1 MLNQTVLAF
10 LNKAENDATLKNR
23 LSGIGPEAISQV
35 AAETGFNFTADE
47 WASTIKGIL
56 AGEINEGDL
65 GQVAGGGGTL
75 QPSLGISQTSL
86 KLLLPNANG
95 TSVWAPQ

>member
-1 MLNQTVLAF
+1 MLNQAVLSF

-23 LSGIGPEAISQV
+23 LSGIGPDEISKL
-35 AAETGFNFTADE
+35 AGESDYNFTGDD
-47 WASTIKGIL
+47 WAATLSGIL

-95 TSVWAPQ
+95 SAVWAPQ